1 MAADAPPEVAYAEVA
16 RAATL
21 EREVELLR
29 EMQRQ
34 WEEERTF
41 LRSMLERAT
50 EQVKVLTDQR
60 HARPGF
66 WQRMLRGA

>member
-1 MAADAPPEVAYAEVA
+1 M
-16 RAATL
+16 RASAL
-21 EREVELLR
+21 AREVELVR
-29 EMQRQ
+29 ELWERERRT

-60 HARPGF
+60 QPRPGF
-66 WQRMLRGA
+66 WQRLMRRDAACLDTPW